1 MNASLY
7 RQMAVN
13 PVCIA
18 LLSTVCL
25 MIAFQQSSMAQSTI
39 SIAARDSSPTSIE
52 RADLR
57 CAGDNDQDVI
67 NQAIKK
73 LPEAGGTVIL
83 IEGSYNIRKTPG
95 TLGGISIDRSNVTL
109 TGQGSSSRLRLASGQ
124 NTNVIRILGPGVG
137 NITIR
142 DLSIDANRAE
152 NALGTGDPNVSHSRF
167 EYCGIKAFRQDPHG
181 VSAAE
186 DCHNIT
192 IQNCHVHNAHR
203 LGIMLEGPNMRVLD
217 NYLGDAG
224 SDVVEILTG
233 PGIIRGNT
241 IDIRGRTHVAIG
253 TDRANNVVISQNIV
267 RVHSGGNL
275 DIAYRTWAGS
285 VRHAITGNVLEVNAG
300 GNCSMAMDLRGTRTS
315 VTGNVLIGTDET
327 SIKISGGHTNL
338 TGNVIENM
346 LVIVD
351 APNDAD
357 EPIVFHSNNW
367 VDSSV
372 KVVSGTVIGLDER
385 KGD

>member
-1 MNASLY
+1 
-7 RQMAVN
+7 
-13 PVCIA
+13 
-18 LLSTVCL
+18 
-25 MIAFQQSSMAQSTI
+25 
-39 SIAARDSSPTSIE
+39 
-52 RADLR
+52 
-57 CAGDNDQDVI
+57 
-67 NQAIKK
+67 
-73 LPEAGGTVIL
+73 
-83 IEGSYNIRKTPG
+83 
-95 TLGGISIDRSNVTL
+95 
-109 TGQGSSSRLRLASGQ
+109 
-124 NTNVIRILGPGVG
+124 
-137 NITIR
+137 
-142 DLSIDANRAE
+142 
-152 NALGTGDPNVSHSRF
+152 
-167 EYCGIKAFRQDPHG
+167 
-181 VSAAE
+181 
-186 DCHNIT
+186 
-192 IQNCHVHNAHR
+192 
-203 LGIMLEGPNMRVLD
+203 
-217 NYLGDAG
+217 
-224 SDVVEILTG
+224 VVEILTG